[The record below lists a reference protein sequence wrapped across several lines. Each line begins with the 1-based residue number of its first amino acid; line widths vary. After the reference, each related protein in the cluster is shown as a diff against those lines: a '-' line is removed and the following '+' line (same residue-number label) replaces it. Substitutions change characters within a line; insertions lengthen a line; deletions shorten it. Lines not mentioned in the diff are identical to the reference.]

1 MKSRFRI
8 VGVLLTMIAV
18 PAWGAALYKC
28 LNVDGIPS
36 YVSKRVAGATCTVV
50 VNHVHRVPSP
60 AVAVPA
66 VVPVSGAVKDAV
78 VSAPSVG
85 GAAVMSAPVRPSVAG
100 GGSVWSVGRFIL
112 IFRMGCVTT
121 VAPFRGK
128 RPVCMGCARFLIVS
142 SKLVMPVRRIL
153 GSILVRCL

>member
-8 VGVLLTMIAV
+8 LGVLLTMIAV

-50 VNHVHRVPSP
+50 VNHVHRVPSS

-66 VVPVSGAVKDAV
+66 AVPVSGAVKDAV

-85 GAAVMSAPVRPSVAG
+85 GVAVMSAPVRPAVAG
-100 GGSVWSVGRFIL
+100 GGGAFGQWAGLFLYSGWGASLQQLRSEANGQ
-112 IFRMGCVTT
+112 CAW
-121 VAPFRGK
+121 VAHD
-128 RPVCMGCARFLIVS
+128 FL
-142 SKLVMPVRRIL
+142 
-153 GSILVRCL
+153 

>member
-1 MKSRFRI
+1 MKSRLRI

-50 VNHVHRVPSP
+50 VNHVYRVPSS

-66 VVPVSGAVKDAV
+66 AVPVSGAVKDAV

-85 GAAVMSAPVRPSVAG
+85 GAAVMSAPVRPAVAG
-100 GGSVWSVGRFIL
+100 GEAFG
-112 IFRMGCVTT
+112 
-121 VAPFRGK
+121 
-128 RPVCMGCARFLIVS
+128 
-142 SKLVMPVRRIL
+142 
-153 GSILVRCL
+153 